1 MGGNRGR
8 GGPKWSRPS
17 DNPPPPV
24 GMRDY
29 QLGPNNRFN
38 APFNSQQ
45 WQRAGLSHNFGFQR
59 PQCSVGMPPRYPP
72 PFLSKKQERS
82 WRWHEQERMKKLA
95 EERREAEK
103 VKRKEREREEKR
115 KKKEEESLKI
125 AQQEKEQEEKEAKMW
140 AEKNEK
146 IRASLQNHQGSPS
159 QSSSHTPA
167 SSSCQVDENEQR
179 SKRIK
184 SKPAWVK
191 MGRGLHELDLPL
203 SPSDMVYVGQ
213 GAVLGGESETVQ
225 RPTDLPL
232 APGAAV
238 VLPPGSGN
246 TESSWHSSW
255 KDWEMISNWAPWGM
269 SAGQGVG
276 SANLG
281 AGRKRTLSESSCI
294 SNVSFTPRKRRLSEA
309 DTVCKEVTEQSK
321 LITPVRKYQVNPKV
335 LGARSN
341 ARHLNKQTVDTDDGL
356 DLGNLLELEYSSEE
370 TLSEGNRNKESR
382 GCRSKRHGRG
392 WCKFGDNCVVRREGA
407 LTENQGHQQD
417 HGQSESIEK
426 KDRTKLEIENQ
437 NEEEEAGLKVKSFA
451 NVDQLCRSKFHGI
464 GKCKCR
470 RRVSGTEVIVGTVGP
485 AVEEDIE
492 QVETQQQQRAH
503 RDRSSG
509 GMLCESDSDPLPSTS
524 QELNPFAPDKNQ
536 DRLRLIFE
544 EEARLVM
551 KLKEKRA
558 RLKAEAETRKSINLS
573 IKALL
578 EQLTASERRQ
588 EEEEEGIQIIAG
600 QLEYY
605 GKLKEE
611 QLPRC

>member
-1 MGGNRGR
+1 M
-8 GGPKWSRPS
+8 
-17 DNPPPPV
+17 
-24 GMRDY
+24 
-29 QLGPNNRFN
+29 
-38 APFNSQQ
+38 
-45 WQRAGLSHNFGFQR
+45 
-59 PQCSVGMPPRYPP
+59 
-72 PFLSKKQERS
+72 
-82 WRWHEQERMKKLA
+82 
-95 EERREAEK
+95 
-103 VKRKEREREEKR
+103 
-115 KKKEEESLKI
+115 
-125 AQQEKEQEEKEAKMW
+125 
-140 AEKNEK
+140 
-146 IRASLQNHQGSPS
+146 
-159 QSSSHTPA
+159 
-167 SSSCQVDENEQR
+167 DENEQR
-179 SKRIK
+179 SKRTK

-203 SPSDMVYVGQ
+203 SPLDMVYVGQ
-213 GAVLGGESETVQ
+213 GAVLGGESETSD

-246 TESSWHSSW
+246 TESSWRSSW
-255 KDWEMISNWAPWGM
+255 TDWEKISDWAPWGL

-276 SANLG
+276 SGNPG

-309 DTVCKEVTEQSK
+309 DTVCKKVMEQAK

-341 ARHLNKQTVDTDDGL
+341 ARHLSKQTVDTDDGL

-407 LTENQGHQQD
+407 LTENLAHQEDQ
-417 HGQSESIEK
+417 GQSESTEK
-426 KDRTKLEIENQ
+426 KDRIEKEVENQ
-437 NEEEEAGLKVKSFA
+437 NEEKESGLKFKSFA
-451 NVDQLCRSKFHGI
+451 NVDQLCRSKFHEI

-492 QVETQQQQRAH
+492 QVQKISSVRSVTVFKMQVKMKQQQRPH
-503 RDRSSG
+503 RDRISG
-509 GMLCESDSDPLPSTS
+509 GMPCENDSDPLPSTS
-524 QELNPFAPDKNQ
+524 QELNPFAPDKNH

-551 KLKEKRA
+551 KLKEKKA

-600 QLEYY
+600 KGSFLHSLCYFH
-605 GKLKEE
+605 
-611 QLPRC
+611 PSNS

>member
-1 MGGNRGR
+1 M
-8 GGPKWSRPS
+8 
-17 DNPPPPV
+17 
-24 GMRDY
+24 
-29 QLGPNNRFN
+29 
-38 APFNSQQ
+38 
-45 WQRAGLSHNFGFQR
+45 
-59 PQCSVGMPPRYPP
+59 
-72 PFLSKKQERS
+72 
-82 WRWHEQERMKKLA
+82 
-95 EERREAEK
+95 
-103 VKRKEREREEKR
+103 
-115 KKKEEESLKI
+115 
-125 AQQEKEQEEKEAKMW
+125 
-140 AEKNEK
+140 
-146 IRASLQNHQGSPS
+146 
-159 QSSSHTPA
+159 
-167 SSSCQVDENEQR
+167 DENEQR

-213 GAVLGGESETVQ
+213 GAVLGGESETAE

-294 SNVSFTPRKRRLSEA
+294 PNVSFTPRKRRLSEA

-370 TLSEGNRNKESR
+370 TLSEGNKNKESR

-407 LTENQGHQQD
+407 LTENQAHQQD

-437 NEEEEAGLKVKSFA
+437 NEEEEGGLKVKSFA

-492 QVETQQQQRAH
+492 HEQVPKISCLWSVTVIKLQVETQQQQRAH

-544 EEARLVM
+544 EEARLVR

-600 QLEYY
+600 KGSFLHKFCYFH
-605 GKLKEE
+605 
-611 QLPRC
+611 PSNS